1 MPDFFASIMRFIRA
15 TAPSVPLDPVIFQS
29 IMLSVM
35 AGNKHVILRA
45 KDEDIT
51 IVQNLAALV
60 SNLTLFC
67 PLACDC
73 PLLSL
78 DIDSYSPSPL
88 PCPSGMSSS
97 CSSDIQR
104 YTRLHNSQT
113 QDNAAIRRGTLVFH
127 LIRLFFSVSRN
138 ANGKTGPLIQKARKA
153 STLPPEFGKLQTAG
167 QRTKRFITGHV
178 SYNPARTSRREI
190 QTAIPP
196 RDSNTIQFIGSS
208 RG

>member
-1 MPDFFASIMRFIRA
+1 MGDLACHVRWVCFDGSSFQFAVDMDAASPVRDDPDSPQNNAPQLGVPGMPDFFASIMRFIRA
-15 TAPSVPLDPVIFQS
+15 TAPGVPLDPVIFQS

-45 KDEDIT
+45 KDEDIS

-78 DIDSYSPSPL
+78 DMDSSSPSPL
-88 PCPSGMSSS
+88 PFPSGMSSS

-104 YTRLHNSQT
+104 CTRLHNSQT
-113 QDNAAIRRGTLVFH
+113 QDNAAIRRDTLVLH
-127 LIRLFFSVSRN
+127 LIRLFFSVSRS
-138 ANGKTGPLIQKARKA
+138 ANGKTGLLI
-153 STLPPEFGKLQTAG
+153 
-167 QRTKRFITGHV
+167 
-178 SYNPARTSRREI
+178 
-190 QTAIPP
+190 
-196 RDSNTIQFIGSS
+196 
-208 RG
+208 